1 MTKALT
7 RCSLLLFLVS
17 FVGLLG
23 LSGGIN
29 PLGVAR
35 IQAHAIVIDLTSNG
49 GSILSFDLNAHCST
63 SAMAP
68 GDVCTA
74 TAEVG
79 NTGEGDYTL
88 SVPVLESMT
97 GTLTTC
103 GEGGWFETE
112 ITNLSYVPDT
122 EVIDVGGSATFDVI
136 MSLNVDAPNPCQAQ
150 SAHIVIS
157 ISALATE
164 IEDDSTPTPGPIS
177 TPVINQPT
185 SVPTSTSGVVI
196 QQTPVP
202 SPTFFNETLPA
213 TPTIV
218 SVVTVATPGLFNEVI
233 PQRFPVTGQGSLPTE
248 FARTAQG
255 VFIGVG
261 LIGAGVL
268 LLAIFLV
275 VRTRRDQA

>member
-88 SVPVLESMT
+88 SAPVLESMT

-150 SAHIVIS
+150 SAHIVI
-157 ISALATE
+157 
-164 IEDDSTPTPGPIS
+164 
-177 TPVINQPT
+177 
-185 SVPTSTSGVVI
+185 
-196 QQTPVP
+196 
-202 SPTFFNETLPA
+202 
-213 TPTIV
+213 
-218 SVVTVATPGLFNEVI
+218 
-233 PQRFPVTGQGSLPTE
+233 
-248 FARTAQG
+248 
-255 VFIGVG
+255 
-261 LIGAGVL
+261 
-268 LLAIFLV
+268 
-275 VRTRRDQA
+275 